1 VVTFEDDLAAEGEP
15 EAEFIPGIARRMPHK
30 TVAAGVLIRDP
41 DDRVLFVI
49 PNYKPYLD
57 IPGGIVEA
65 GEPPSRAAR
74 REVAEEIG
82 LELNIGRLLVVDW
95 SPGRGVWSDQIQFVF
110 DGGVVAP
117 RVEIRPA
124 ADELTGFRW
133 LAPEQAKNDLR
144 PSLYRRI
151 TLALKAT
158 KAGHTIHAEFGR
170 TI

>member
-15 EAEFIPGIARRMPHK
+15 EAEFIPGIAKRMPHK
-30 TVAAGVLIRDP
+30 TVAAGVLIRDS
-41 DDRVLFVI
+41 DDRVLFVV

-65 GEPPSRAAR
+65 GEPPSEAAR
-74 REVAEEIG
+74 REVAEEVG
-82 LELNIGRLLVVDW
+82 LELSVGRLLVVDW

-110 DGGVVAP
+110 DGGVMEP
-117 RVEIRPA
+117 GVEIRPA

-133 LAPEQAKNDLR
+133 LRPEEAENELR

-151 TLALKAT
+151 ALAMDAT
-158 KAGHTIHAEFGR
+158 NAGHTIHAEFGHR
-170 TI
+170 L